1 MSETLKTEAVMLTK
15 DGFEKIKAEHEMLV
29 TVERKAVAERL
40 KVARAFGDLSENA
53 EYDAAKNEQAELEEK
68 IARLESTMRNAQ
80 IVDYSNQEKGK
91 VNVGTTVKLKNAS
104 DGKEVEYSIVVAA
117 ESDIFSG
124 KISNES
130 AVGKGL
136 IGHKVGD
143 TVEVE
148 IPDGKVTYEVL
159 AVEGMK

>member
-1 MSETLKTEAVMLTK
+1 MTESVMLTK
-15 DGFEKIKAEHEMLV
+15 EGFEKIKAEHEQLV

-68 IARLESTMRNAQ
+68 IARLESTMRHAE

-91 VNVGTTVKLKNAS
+91 VNVGTKVKLK
-104 DGKEVEYSIVVAA
+104 DKKEKKEVEYNIMVATEA
-117 ESDIFSG
+117 NIFSG

-130 AVGKGL
+130 TVGKAL
-136 IGHKVGD
+136 IGHRVGD
-143 TVEVE
+143 KVE
-148 IPDGKVTYEVL
+148 IKIQIGRAHV
-159 AVEGMK
+159 